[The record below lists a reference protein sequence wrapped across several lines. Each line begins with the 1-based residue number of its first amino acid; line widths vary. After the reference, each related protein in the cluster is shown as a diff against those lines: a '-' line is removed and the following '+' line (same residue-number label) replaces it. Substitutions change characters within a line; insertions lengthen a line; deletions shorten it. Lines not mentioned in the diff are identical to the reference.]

1 MDAYFVTMDILK
13 CPPGA
18 LFRVLIRSLPLIRS
32 LLGTFL
38 KGLIVNDVMV
48 PAANIFEQLRL
59 QAPSFR
65 TSRAEL

>member
-13 CPPGA
+13 CPPEA
-18 LFRVLIRSLPLIRS
+18 MFRALIRS

-48 PAANIFEQLRL
+48 RAANIFEQPR
-59 QAPSFR
+59 QALSLR
-65 TSRAEL
+65 TSVAEL

>member
-13 CPPGA
+13 CPLEA
-18 LFRVLIRSLPLIRS
+18 MFRTLIRS

-48 PAANIFEQLRL
+48 RAANIFEQPRPAL
-59 QAPSFR
+59 SFR
-65 TSRAEL
+65 TSLAEL

>member
-13 CPPGA
+13 CPPEVM
-18 LFRVLIRSLPLIRS
+18 FRTLIRS

-48 PAANIFEQLRL
+48 RAANIFEQPR
-59 QAPSFR
+59 QALSFR
-65 TSRAEL
+65 TSVAEL

>member
-18 LFRVLIRSLPLIRS
+18 LFRVLIRSLLLIRY
-32 LLGTFL
+32 LLETFL

-59 QAPSFR
+59 QALSCR
-65 TSRAEL
+65 TSLAEL

>member
-13 CPPGA
+13 CPPEAMFRA
-18 LFRVLIRSLPLIRS
+18 LIQS

-48 PAANIFEQLRL
+48 LAANIFEQPR
-59 QAPSFR
+59 QALSFR
-65 TSRAEL
+65 TSVAEL

>member
-13 CPPGA
+13 CPPDA
-18 LFRVLIRSLPLIRS
+18 MFRALIRS

-48 PAANIFEQLRL
+48 RAANIFKQPR
-59 QAPSFR
+59 QALSFR
-65 TSRAEL
+65 TSVAEL

>member
-13 CPPGA
+13 CHPEA
-18 LFRVLIRSLPLIRS
+18 LLRALIRS

-48 PAANIFEQLRL
+48 RAANIFEQPK
-59 QAPSFR
+59 QALSLR
-65 TSRAEL
+65 TSVAEL